1 MARIRVSFDS
11 NVFISFLLSASG
23 ASSVIQSLF
32 KRASLLDFELVVP
45 EAVRLEV
52 LATVANKPALSKR
65 ISEADIQ
72 QFESFLQSVAS
83 VTPLRQLTIPSIVRD
98 SKDDLII
105 AYALDAEVDYSAS
118 VDKDLL
124 VLGDTIAPLKIRS
137 PQAFLDDVERESGAG
152 MG

>member
-1 MARIRVSFDS
+1 
-11 NVFISFLLSASG
+11 LH
-23 ASSVIQSLF
+23 
-32 KRASLLDFELVVP
+32 
-45 EAVRLEV
+45 
-52 LATVANKPALSKR
+52 
-65 ISEADIQ
+65 
-72 QFESFLQSVAS
+72 SVAP